1 MSQTKLVSYIPD
13 HYAEAGGSQNSRSRN
28 NNNTFIC
35 DSKYINQC
43 FVRRDGIASP
53 NYSLVQL
60 NQICGNG
67 SLVINVLCHQKQH
80 I

>member
-1 MSQTKLVSYIPD
+1 MPQTKLVFYIPD
-13 HYAEAGGSQNSRSRN
+13 HYAVSGRSQNSRN

-35 DSKYINQC
+35 NSKYISQC

-53 NYSLVQL
+53 NYTIVQL

-67 SLVINVLCHQKQH
+67 SLVINA
-80 I
+80 